1 MNTFMDKLSAGIE
14 KYLMPITM
22 KMSANR
28 YIITI
33 RDSLIATMPLTIL
46 GSLCLMVATLP
57 IPAWSQFMAANPDL
71 NTIIRIPFN
80 MSVSIISLYVAF
92 GVGFNLSKQYDLGSE
107 SLVAGVSSLFIFLI
121 MVGGVG
127 SGYLGAQGMFTAI
140 IAGVLNV
147 EIMNFCIKKNVVIRL
162 PEQVPP
168 NIAGSFRSLVPIV
181 ISTFTTIVLVHLIGF
196 DVNGILATVI
206 TPIITAAGDTLL
218 CAILYVVLATL
229 MWFGGIHPQIL
240 ATLLTPGWT
249 IMAAANAE
257 AYAAGAV
264 AQYIFVKPF
273 FFMFIF
279 IGGQCG
285 TLMLNLVMLRS
296 KSKTHRSLAQMALPA
311 GIFNINEPMLF
322 GLPIVL
328 NATLIVPA
336 LIGQL
341 VCLFTTY
348 FAFSTGLV
356 PPMVAPDAAVWNIP
370 ALLGAYLCTN
380 SWRAIVL
387 VLVNMVI
394 QGLIYMPFYRV
405 VEKEMVAQ
413 ENGEALA

>member
-1 MNTFMDKLSAGIE
+1 MEKLTALIE

-33 RDSLIATMPLTIL
+33 RDSLIATMPLTIF
-46 GSLCLMVATLP
+46 GSLCLMAATLP
-57 IPAWSQFMAANPDL
+57 IPAWKEFMALNPEL

-92 GVGFNLSKQYDLGSE
+92 GVGYNLAKQYDLGSE
-107 SLVAGVSSLFIFLI
+107 GLVAGVSSLFVFMI
-121 MVGGVG
+121 MVGGP
-127 SGYLGAQGMFTAI
+127 SSAYLGAQGMFTAI

-147 EIMNFCIKKNVVIRL
+147 EIINFCIKKGIVIKL

-168 NIAGSFRSLVPIV
+168 NIAGSFKSLVPIV
-181 ISTFTTIVLVHLIGF
+181 ISTVFTVVLVHVIGF
-196 DVNGILATVI
+196 DVNAILATII
-206 TPIITAAGDTLL
+206 TPIVTAAGDTLV
-218 CAILYVVLATL
+218 CAILYVVLATI

-257 AYAAGAV
+257 AFAAGAT

-273 FFMFIF
+273 FFTFIF

-285 TLMLNLVMLRS
+285 TLILNLIMLKS
-296 KSKTHRSLAQMALPA
+296 KSKTHRALARMALPA
-311 GIFNINEPMLF
+311 GLFNINEPMLF

-336 LIGQL
+336 LIAQFI
-341 VCLFTTY
+341 CIFTTY
-348 FAFSTGLV
+348 FAFASGLV

-387 VLVNMVI
+387 VIVNMVI
-394 QGLIYMPFYRV
+394 QGLVYLPFYRV
-405 VEKEMVAQ
+405 AEREMVAQ
-413 ENGEALA
+413 EMGEVA